1 MITADQ
7 VKLTTNAR
15 ATSTAALNC
24 EKTFTSDSNGRLFS
38 RQFSKYK
45 LDSILGVL
53 VTGFYKRGVCFEISL
68 NPYGVDVIHLLS
80 ESRTR
85 IKGQ

>member
-1 MITADQ
+1 MVCYGISGVVNSNRSRGVVTADQ

-45 LDSILGVL
+45 LDSIL
-53 VTGFYKRGVCFEISL
+53 
-68 NPYGVDVIHLLS
+68 
-80 ESRTR
+80 
-85 IKGQ
+85 